1 MRISDSVA
9 NYILQMLNDENG
21 IAEIQRNELANTLGC
36 VPSQINYVITSR
48 FTPEQ
53 GYIVESRLH
62 SHHSPE
68 HDKIRFNHA
77 HCQFHRA

>member
-21 IAEIQRNELANTLGC
+21 IAEIPFHTGAGIYR
-36 VPSQINYVITSR
+36 R
-48 FTPEQ
+48 EQ
-53 GYIVESRLH
+53 ARRRRLH

>member
-53 GYIVESRLH
+53 ARRRRLH

>member
-21 IAEIQRNELANTLGC
+21 TAEIQRNELANTLGC

-53 GYIVESRLH
+53 GYIVESQARRRRLH

-68 HDKIRFNHA
+68 HDKIRI
-77 HCQFHRA
+77 